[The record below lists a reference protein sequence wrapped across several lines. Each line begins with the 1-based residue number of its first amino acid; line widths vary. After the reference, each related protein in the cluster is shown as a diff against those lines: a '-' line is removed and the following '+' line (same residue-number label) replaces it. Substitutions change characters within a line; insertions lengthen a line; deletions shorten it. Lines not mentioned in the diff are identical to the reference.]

1 MRARRIPPGVTGLIA
16 ALAVL
21 IGSVISGKLHL
32 PHTGGS
38 GGSAGPTASS
48 SRQERS
54 APRASAE
61 PRPSRSSAPVSESA
75 GERWSATRPSINE
88 THLFEGEINHRGQPT
103 GFHSRPGGKDPSGAR
118 LVRVIDRPN
127 QDGVYTAEVEIRNAS
142 GNWLSK
148 RSTLY
153 PDRLSRQQV
162 LDAVLHAWQN
172 KTGGSS
178 EQFRGPSGEGF
189 TIEGYL
195 LNGNIN
201 TAYPVYKSSNSR
213 SGGRSHRRSH
223 R

>member
-1 MRARRIPPGVTGLIA
+1 V
-16 ALAVL
+16 
-21 IGSVISGKLHL
+21 
-32 PHTGGS
+32 
-38 GGSAGPTASS
+38 
-48 SRQERS
+48 
-54 APRASAE
+54 
-61 PRPSRSSAPVSESA
+61 
-75 GERWSATRPSINE
+75 
-88 THLFEGEINHRGQPT
+88 
-103 GFHSRPGGKDPSGAR
+103 GFHTRPGGTDPVGAR

-127 QDGVYTAEVEIRNAS
+127 QDGVYTAEVEIRNAA

-153 PDRLSRQQV
+153 PDRLTRQQV

-172 KTGGSS
+172 KTGGGS

-201 TAYPVYKSSNSR
+201 TAYPVYKGSSSR
-213 SGGRSHRRSH
+213 SSGRSHRRSH